1 MDRKK
6 SIIVFDGICSLCN
19 KFVLFVA
26 KRDYNDHFRFISLQ
40 NPNLHKYLN
49 SSNKIDAVEANS
61 ILLINQEGNIKI
73 KSEAI
78 ALIFC
83 RLKGLKSLTFIMNF
97 FPNKIRN
104 VVYSLVAKYRYKIFG
119 KTDHCSMVEQKLHYK
134 LYKKKMLV

>member
-1 MDRKK
+1 MDRKR

-19 KFVLFVA
+19 KFVLFVV

-49 SSNKIDAVEANS
+49 SSNKIDAIEANS
-61 ILLINQEGNIKI
+61 ILLINHEGDVKI

-78 ALIFC
+78 ALIFY
-83 RLKGLKSLTFIMNF
+83 RLKGLKSLNLIMNF

-104 VVYSLVAKYRYKIFG
+104 LVYSLVAKHRYKIFG
-119 KTDHCSMVEQKLHYK
+119 KTDHCSMLEQKLHDK
-134 LYKKKMLV
+134 LYKKKMLL

>member
-6 SIIVFDGICSLCN
+6 TIIVFDGVCSLCN
-19 KFVLFVA
+19 KFVLFVV

-49 SSNKIDAVEANS
+49 SYNKIDANEANS
-61 ILLINQEGNIKI
+61 ILLINHEGIVKI

-83 RLKGLKSLTFIMNF
+83 RLKGLKSLNLILNL

-104 VVYSLVAKYRYKIFG
+104 LVYSLVAKHRYKIFG
-119 KTDHCSMVEQKLHYK
+119 KTDQCSLIEQNLYED
-134 LYKKKMLV
+134 LYKKKMLP

>member
-19 KFVLFVA
+19 KFVLFVV

-49 SSNKIDAVEANS
+49 SYNKIDANEANS
-61 ILLINQEGNIKI
+61 ILLINHEGIVKI

-83 RLKGLKSLTFIMNF
+83 RLKGLKSLNLILNL
-97 FPNKIRN
+97 FPSKIRN
-104 VVYSLVAKYRYKIFG
+104 LVYSLVAKHRYKIFG
-119 KTDHCSMVEQKLHYK
+119 KTDQCSLIEQNLYED
-134 LYKKKMLV
+134 LYKKKMLP

>member
-1 MDRKK
+1 MKK
-6 SIIVFDGICSLCN
+6 LLIVFDGNCSLCN
-19 KFVLFVA
+19 KFVLFVV

-49 SSNKIDAVEANS
+49 KIDAIEANS
-61 ILLINQEGNIKI
+61 ILLINYEGDVKI

-78 ALIFC
+78 TLIFC
-83 RLKGLKSLTFIMNF
+83 RLKGLKSLTLIMNF

-104 VVYSLVAKYRYKIFG
+104 LVYSLVAKHRYKIFG

-134 LYKKKMLV
+134 LYKKKMLL

>member
-1 MDRKK
+1 MDKK

-19 KFVLFVA
+19 KFVLFVV

-40 NPNLHKYLN
+40 NPNLKKYVN
-49 SSNKIDAVEANS
+49 SSNKIDASEPDS
-61 ILLINQEGNIKI
+61 ILLINYEGNVKI

-83 RLKGLKSLTFIMNF
+83 RLKGLKAFTFIINL

-104 VVYSLVAKYRYKIFG
+104 LVYSLIAKHRYKIFG
-119 KTDHCSMVEQKLHYK
+119 KTDQCSMIEQKLHK
-134 LYKKKMLV
+134 NLYKKKMLL